1 MHTHVERTPYI
12 IEPRPRRI
20 VAPERCRKIIMDV
33 ARARGVDTASIM
45 DKSRKNVIA
54 RARHEIFYRL
64 RTELGWSY
72 PRIGRVFGLDHT
84 TVLWGAS
91 SHAIRLADM
100 GQGEVVPAGTY
111 SREGVR
117 VVTKLLRRHLAAK
130 GPANA

>member
-72 PRIGRVFGLDHT
+72 PRIGRCLDST
-84 TVLWGAS
+84 IPRCSGAPAVMPYGWLIWGRERS
-91 SHAIRLADM
+91 FQLARTA
-100 GQGEVVPAGTY
+100 V
-111 SREGVR
+111 REC
-117 VVTKLLRRHLAAK
+117 A
-130 GPANA
+130 